1 MEKCLREN
9 VVFNFFATLKRQ
21 ISKYFFEQ
29 NVQSTFY
36 LMGKE
41 SLLRILTIIDRK
53 GKSSNVQWL
62 CCRMSTSPDITEIFY
77 RTLFVCIEFGL
88 KIWMWETF
96 YTTTFGKKFSIS
108 WAAGE
113 VGGSVLVSWPGRWL
127 TPVCRP
133 VWLCTTVLFSTA
145 ENAKL
150 DCKTIPFK
158 LYIIWHHHRLYLPPT

>member
-53 GKSSNVQWL
+53 GKSPNVQ
-62 CCRMSTSPDITEIFY
+62 
-77 RTLFVCIEFGL
+77 
-88 KIWMWETF
+88 
-96 YTTTFGKKFSIS
+96 
-108 WAAGE
+108 
-113 VGGSVLVSWPGRWL
+113 
-127 TPVCRP
+127 
-133 VWLCTTVLFSTA
+133 
-145 ENAKL
+145 
-150 DCKTIPFK
+150 
-158 LYIIWHHHRLYLPPT
+158 

>member
-1 MEKCLREN
+1 
-9 VVFNFFATLKRQ
+9 
-21 ISKYFFEQ
+21 
-29 NVQSTFY
+29 
-36 LMGKE
+36 MGKE
-41 SLLRILTIIDRK
+41 SLLRILTIIDGK
-53 GKSSNVQWL
+53 GKSPNVQWL

-96 YTTTFGKKFSIS
+96 YTKTFWKKFSIW
-108 WAAGE
+108 WAAAE
-113 VGGSVLVSWPGRWL
+113 VGGSVLVSWPGGWL

-158 LYIIWHHHRLYLPPT
+158 LYNLASPQVVSTAHLKCTSDLSERKWEWLFNYLLSWIKYL